1 MRPLKSSSRAPSMQ
15 ECWSSSEGNEDDAC
29 LYYIHFTCCVDM
41 LFREREREGERFVRP
56 IVPSFSVA
64 RIRENYIKTL
74 QTIRLYKIYVKISRC
89 RRLRQVHHKVCLSL
103 PLKKHSSSWLKLRWL
118 ETFGAFSKRAIHKE
132 LVQVTASQKN
142 LMSQPTSGVP
152 GFARSKKLISGS
164 LG

>member
-1 MRPLKSSSRAPSMQ
+1 MCPCQVCTEARDATKNAKKKSPKAKTRPGKKGTKARKGCVSGSANVPVCGYIYIYENFQ
-15 ECWSSSEGNEDDAC
+15 VPQTAAGSSE
-29 LYYIHFTCCVDM
+29 
-41 LFREREREGERFVRP
+41 
-56 IVPSFSVA
+56 
-64 RIRENYIKTL
+64 
-74 QTIRLYKIYVKISRC
+74 
-89 RRLRQVHHKVCLSL
+89 KVCLSL

-164 LG
+164 LGW